1 MIYNETPEKAY
12 IPIISHVS
20 TKDIAITAMI
30 IYIDEREREREGF
43 TEKIGVFEVF
53 GANEKNFKRSLWHL
67 WREVISWV
75 WKSDNIQKN
84 WS

>member
-1 MIYNETPEKAY
+1 MR
-12 IPIISHVS
+12 
-20 TKDIAITAMI
+20 
-30 IYIDEREREREGF
+30 ERERERF